1 MLLKVQFGI
10 CCLEILDYDCVL
22 ESSGGF
28 KNIANSNTCAK
39 DSSLTEM
46 WPRHKYVLKAISFES
61 NIRAE
66 NHRCPPSQC
75 FLKCG
80 LDGQSLPDP
89 TTILAQNT
97 NNHIK
102 PDTNK
107 TELLEVGTR
116 KDCFLQKLPHD
127 S

>member
-1 MLLKVQFGI
+1 MLLKVQFDI

-46 WPRHKYVLKAISFES
+46 WPRHKYVLKLFHLSLIS
-61 NIRAE
+61 
-66 NHRCPPSQC
+66 
-75 FLKCG
+75 
-80 LDGQSLPDP
+80 GQR
-89 TTILAQNT
+89 TTVAHPLS
-97 NNHIK
+97 
-102 PDTNK
+102 
-107 TELLEVGTR
+107 V
-116 KDCFLQKLPHD
+116 